1 MEAMSVNPEIE
12 KADVITK
19 DRTNTI
25 YIKSG
30 GTTFEIIELFNCE
43 QTYLDIVKSAIRR
56 EYDGN

>member
-1 MEAMSVNPEIE
+1 MNPEIE